1 MNRKNVERLIVAHLM
16 GNFKETARVLLTEKG
31 QHRFLIYWV
40 QDAEF
45 PEIEKI
51 VFNNQCVVHN
61 NSTLSGQ
68 TKFHIIVADLI
79 EDMDDAFFFLQKY
92 RMLNFD
98 FGKEIWDCISKYKV
112 RSVELNQRIMAV
124 VNLPYYVG
132 YKMDEVPPAEI
143 EYYGSRMTLADFQK
157 SDLPD
162 FIMFSAVL
170 TAIKKW
176 ENKYV
181 EQLRQSS
188 Q

>member
-1 MNRKNVERLIVAHLM
+1 
-16 GNFKETARVLLTEKG
+16 
-31 QHRFLIYWV
+31 
-40 QDAEF
+40 
-45 PEIEKI
+45 
-51 VFNNQCVVHN
+51 
-61 NSTLSGQ
+61 
-68 TKFHIIVADLI
+68 
-79 EDMDDAFFFLQKY
+79 
-92 RMLNFD
+92 MLNFD

-162 FIMFSAVL
+162 FIMFRAVL

-188 Q
+188 